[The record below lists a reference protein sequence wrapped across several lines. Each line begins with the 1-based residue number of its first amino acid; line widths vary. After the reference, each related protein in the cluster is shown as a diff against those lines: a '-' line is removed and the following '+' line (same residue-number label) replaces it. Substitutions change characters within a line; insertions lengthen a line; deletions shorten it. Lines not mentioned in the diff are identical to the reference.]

1 MDKQRVKGAVDEAVG
16 SAKRA
21 VGGLTGNRHTQA
33 EGLIQQGKGKV
44 ETAVGKLKDKVR
56 DAKACAA
63 SPCEHKQE
71 VEREHR
77 AVINAENRNLL

>member
-1 MDKQRVKGAVDEAVG
+1 MDKQRVKGAVDQTVG

-21 VGGLTGNRHTQA
+21 VGGLTGNRSTQA
-33 EGLIQQGKGKV
+33 EGMVQQGKGKV

-56 DAKACAA
+56 DAKACADSKFEA
-63 SPCEHKQE
+63 KQE
-71 VEREHR
+71 AEREHR